1 MKDMLL
7 EIMNDYLKLFP
18 DELMRQSTF
27 MDYLNSNNN
36 LIDWN
41 NFNGHVVASGFLY
54 AKKEAKYLVIY
65 HKDLKMFSYPGG
77 HIDKHDASPLAAAI
91 REIKEETGIS
101 DFVEVVVGEN
111 ELIPIDIDNHTIP
124 YNQRLAIPAHQ
135 HFDMRY
141 LFVIDSIEKV
151 VIDRSESSDYKWIT
165 EAELIANED
174 FGKIVDK
181 IKKVFQ

>member
-7 EIMNDYLKLFP
+7 KIMDDYLKLFP
-18 DELMRQSTF
+18 DELGRQATF

-54 AKKEAKYLVIY
+54 AKKEEKYLVIY
-65 HKDLKMFSYPGG
+65 HKDLQIFSYPGG
-77 HIDKHDASPLAAAI
+77 HIDKSDANPLAAAI
-91 REIKEETGIS
+91 REIKEETGID
-101 DFVEVVVGEN
+101 DFKEIMIGEDP
-111 ELIPIDIDNHTIP
+111 LIPIDIDNHLIP
-124 YNQRLAIPAHQ
+124 YNERLDIPSHQ

-141 LFVIDSIEKV
+141 LFVIDHIKDV
-151 VIDRSESSDYKWIT
+151 MIDQNESSDYKWVS
-165 EAELIANED
+165 EEELMVNED

-181 IKKVFQ
+181 FKKVFK